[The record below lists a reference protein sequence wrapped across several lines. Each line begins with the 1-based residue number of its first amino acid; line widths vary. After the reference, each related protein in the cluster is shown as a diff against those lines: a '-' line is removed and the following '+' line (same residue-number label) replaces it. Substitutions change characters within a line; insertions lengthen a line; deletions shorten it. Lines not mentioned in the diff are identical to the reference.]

1 MRKIQP
7 VIKGIAR
14 CGSPLLVLAAIL
26 TTACG
31 GGGGGGSNRPVASS
45 DTNAIPA
52 PATALSGAGV
62 KGPLA
67 WALVKAFSLDLSAPE
82 LYNPAAPIA
91 TVRTNSNGQ
100 FQNLRLPAGTTF
112 PIVLIVDGTGA
123 VDLNTGVE
131 PSITTLINVI
141 TDEMARS
148 GRGIYATPLTTLAF
162 KMARQLPSAKRSNAD
177 FIRELE
183 NAADA
188 VQDTLGFGMNPQIDI
203 LRDPPLLNEFAA
215 THEDRQ
221 AVVEHRAA
229 LEAVAAIVGLVAQ
242 IDAGN
247 PAISDVTLDKF
258 AADLSYEGTLNDR
271 AASGPLG
278 YEATLAS
285 ITNAAAL
292 TIPNTN
298 ISIAQIDQVVTSETT
313 LTGETRPDD
322 SENLQV
328 TLSATQY
335 DSQSG
340 LSTGNQGST
349 QTIASTTTT
358 NNTYTN
364 TYTHINTQTN
374 TNTYTYTYTH
384 TDTQTNTN
392 TQTDTQTYTNTD
404 TETDTETET
413 EWVRESESESESDD

>member
-1 MRKIQP
+1 MREIQP
-7 VIKGIAR
+7 VINGIAR
-14 CGSPLLVLAAIL
+14 CGSRLLILAALL

-31 GGGGGGSNRPVASS
+31 GGGGSGATNNSLASS
-45 DTNAIPA
+45 GTHTVPA
-52 PATALSGAGV
+52 SAATLSGAGV

-82 LYNPAAPIA
+82 LYDPAAPVA

-112 PIVLIVDGTGA
+112 PIVLVVDGTGA

-141 TDEMARS
+141 TEEMARS

-162 KMARQLPSAKRSNAD
+162 KMARRLPSAQTSTAD

-203 LRDPPLLNEFAA
+203 LRDPPLLNEFAV

-242 IDAGN
+242 NDAGN
-247 PAISDVTLDKF
+247 PAMSDVTLDKF

-278 YEATLAS
+278 YESTLAS

-298 ISIAQIDQVVTSETT
+298 ISIAQIDQVITSETT
-313 LTGETRPDD
+313 LTGETYPDD

-335 DSQSG
+335 DPQTG
-340 LSTGNQGST
+340 FTAGNQGST
-349 QTIASTTTT
+349 QTIASTMTT

-384 TDTQTNTN
+384 TNTQTNTN
-392 TQTDTQTYTNTD
+392 TQTDTQTYSETE

-413 EWVRESESESESDD
+413 ESEADD